1 MADNFVTGPF
11 QAGQEYLYN
20 NLTVGA
26 DNQFAEVGTI
36 ISNPKSIGDVMNNLA
51 NRIVEKT
58 KQEINRE
65 NLEYSGNLLQ
75 KVDMPIKIFAQT
87 FVAELIMADYYDY
100 INKGVRGKGGTT
112 KAGMRW
118 KIKAPNSP
126 YFYKDKKPP
135 LFAIYNWSREKGFN
149 PFVMRNIIY
158 HSGIRPRHYFDRV
171 LEDINNGE
179 IKTKF
184 IQELN
189 EAGGSAIAKGMKD
202 ILTR

>member
-1 MADNFVTGPF
+1 MADNFLSGPF
-11 QAGQEYLYN
+11 QAGQGYLAH
-20 NLTVGA
+20 NLTIGA
-26 DNQFAEVGTI
+26 DNQFTEVDTI
-36 ISNPKSIGDVMNNLA
+36 IVNPTSLGDVMNNLA
-51 NRIVEKT
+51 NRIVKKT
-58 KQEINRE
+58 KDEIIKE

-75 KVDMPIKIFAQT
+75 KVDMPIKIFGQT

-100 INKGVRGKGGTT
+100 INQGVKGKGGTT
-112 KAGMRW
+112 KSGMRW
-118 KIKAPNSP
+118 KIKAPNSD

-135 LFAIYNWSREKGFN
+135 LFAIYNWAREKGFN
-149 PFVMRNIIY
+149 PYVLRNIIY

-179 IKTKF
+179 IKKKF

-189 EAGGSAIAKGMKD
+189 KAGGSAIVKGMKD

>member
-1 MADNFVTGPF
+1 
-11 QAGQEYLYN
+11 
-20 NLTVGA
+20 
-26 DNQFAEVGTI
+26 
-36 ISNPKSIGDVMNNLA
+36 
-51 NRIVEKT
+51 
-58 KQEINRE
+58 
-65 NLEYSGNLLQ
+65 
-75 KVDMPIKIFAQT
+75 
-87 FVAELIMADYYDY
+87 MADYYDY

-179 IKTKF
+179 IKRKF